1 MRLHVWVAGEL
12 PAEVFALRESMSTGR
27 QQLAIAAHET
37 FVGMWSIDEIS
48 TNVATSVSTA
58 MSTFVCYVPRYE
70 GVAFSPLQF
79 DIDFDF
85 EDSPNPTIVPRG
97 SPPSLE
103 PSVRIAPTLHFFA
116 RTTLMM
122 IDQVDTVLQN
132 FRADA
137 LVELRLRGL
146 ASYPNEAHVTQLLGQ
161 YAMRP
166 GMINFLNSFVPGLQD
181 YIIKIRAKATF
192 LEPFELQN
200 FPFDVQPVG
209 VVVTAQCP
217 VTRGIIVPNVEL
229 GSKFLS
235 TSFALGAVFDLPF
248 GSEVQA
254 KSSTSAPKES
264 SAGKLDLCLNTCVCR
279 RRCRCVAGA
288 GALQSRARIAF
299 SVSLSRRHNYFVNN
313 IILPLG
319 SVTLLCPLSAASKPD
334 GSRMGTGDRLAYA
347 VTLMLTAEA
356 YKLVISSSVPQ
367 VSYLT
372 MVETYTLV
380 CFGFMWVNLLES
392 ALWPAFGY
400 VLVDSEVVE
409 RISEWWYAL
418 GFVFAF
424 ALYNL
429 HFRLA

>member
-1 MRLHVWVAGEL
+1 MAFLEPAAVPPQSWRAGLVPNSARLVVKGVEVGTAVPWHDEMRLHVSVAGEC
-12 PAEVFALRESMSTGR
+12 PAEVLALRESMSTGR

-166 GMINFLNSFVPGLQD
+166 GMINFLNV
-181 YIIKIRAKATF
+181 
-192 LEPFELQN
+192 
-200 FPFDVQPVG
+200 
-209 VVVTAQCP
+209 
-217 VTRGIIVPNVEL
+217 
-229 GSKFLS
+229 
-235 TSFALGAVFDLPF
+235 
-248 GSEVQA
+248 SEYQMDPERWQA
-254 KSSTSAPKES
+254 
-264 SAGKLDLCLNTCVCR
+264 
-279 RRCRCVAGA
+279 
-288 GALQSRARIAF
+288 
-299 SVSLSRRHNYFVNN
+299 
-313 IILPLG
+313 
-319 SVTLLCPLSAASKPD
+319 
-334 GSRMGTGDRLAYA
+334 
-347 VTLMLTAEA
+347 
-356 YKLVISSSVPQ
+356 
-367 VSYLT
+367 
-372 MVETYTLV
+372 
-380 CFGFMWVNLLES
+380 
-392 ALWPAFGY
+392 
-400 VLVDSEVVE
+400 
-409 RISEWWYAL
+409 
-418 GFVFAF
+418 
-424 ALYNL
+424 
-429 HFRLA
+429 

>member
-1 MRLHVWVAGEL
+1 VVR
-12 PAEVFALRESMSTGR
+12 ALSP
-27 QQLAIAAHET
+27 L
-37 FVGMWSIDEIS
+37 V
-48 TNVATSVSTA
+48 
-58 MSTFVCYVPRYE
+58 
-70 GVAFSPLQF
+70 GVA
-79 DIDFDF
+79 
-85 EDSPNPTIVPRG
+85 
-97 SPPSLE
+97 
-103 PSVRIAPTLHFFA
+103 
-116 RTTLMM
+116 
-122 IDQVDTVLQN
+122 
-132 FRADA
+132 
-137 LVELRLRGL
+137 
-146 ASYPNEAHVTQLLGQ
+146 
-161 YAMRP
+161 
-166 GMINFLNSFVPGLQD
+166 
-181 YIIKIRAKATF
+181 
-192 LEPFELQN
+192 
-200 FPFDVQPVG
+200 
-209 VVVTAQCP
+209 VVV
-217 VTRGIIVPNVEL
+217 
-229 GSKFLS
+229 
-235 TSFALGAVFDLPF
+235 AV
-248 GSEVQA
+248 
-254 KSSTSAPKES
+254 SAC
-264 SAGKLDLCLNTCVCR
+264 AAA
-279 RRCRCVAGA
+279 VAGA

-429 HFRLA
+429 HFRLAGALRTGEARGTLRTIRRQWQHDRVQSRSYGMLTAALASRREGWALQPELVVPLDAFARRSRALRRTAGGNKERAGGVLSI